1 MKINFI
7 SWLMTSVR
15 VFICY
20 LCALIFLACSSTSSS
35 ISSFDNLSQTKDND
49 AFQITVSGDG
59 PTKDQAVQ
67 SALRNAIEQSYGTFL
82 SSNTKFL
89 NDELIQDEITSVAQ
103 GNILGYD
110 LISVAESKQGITAF
124 LTAQVSLTKLAQF
137 GQSKGQSVSVNS
149 NVVYMNAK
157 KEDFYEKNEYQV
169 VQDYIA
175 SYNNIALVDYKL
187 DVGDPVRCSP
197 QIRDKWFYYDVC
209 PNSAKNTW
217 VYPIEIKII
226 SNETYK
232 EFYFGL
238 IKLLENISIDEKTK
252 EFRGKSGFHVG
263 ELTIT
268 DEIKI
273 KEGSLAKSVAMGT
286 LAAGMSYG
294 VGLVTSWQELK
305 RYPTQHFSTFYL
317 RNNSTIKQLIQE
329 TSLFFDV
336 APKPQSEY
344 IVKNSHI
351 NSFVRNKI
359 FNEYN
364 LFFEKKQQLFSLK
377 PRKNMKYKK
386 NDFTSLGSE
395 LKLGRAHN
403 SDPKVI
409 NDLSCLIDERCK
421 PIYKA
426 YIFFEEDLFK
436 DVTGFEIRPKY

>member
-1 MKINFI
+1 MANCRI
-7 SWLMTSVR
+7 
-15 VFICY
+15 FICY
-20 LCALIFLACSSTSSS
+20 LCALIFIACSSTSSS
-35 ISSFDNLSQTKDND
+35 ISSFDNRSQLTDSD
-49 AFQITVSGDG
+49 VVQITVSGDG

-89 NDELIQDEITSVAQ
+89 NDKLIKDEITSVAQ

-110 LISVAESKQGITAF
+110 LVSISESKQGITAF

-157 KEDFYEKNEYQV
+157 KEDFYEKNEYQI

-187 DVGDPVRCSP
+187 DVGDPVRCST
-197 QIRDKWFYYDVC
+197 QIQNYWFYDKACNKYSENDR
-209 PNSAKNTW
+209 W
-217 VYPIEIKII
+217 VYPIKIEII

-252 EFRGKSGFHVG
+252 EFREKSGFHVG

-268 DEIKI
+268 DEIKH
-273 KEGSLAKSVAMGT
+273 KKGSLAKSVAAGT
-286 LAAGMSYG
+286 FAAVITAG
-294 VGLVTSWQELK
+294 VGVMSFAPQLK

-317 RNNSTIKQLIQE
+317 RNDSTIEQLIQNNSIYGE
-329 TSLFFDV
+329 RNYLFSSD

-377 PRKNMKYKK
+377 PRKYMKYVK
-386 NDFTSLGSE
+386 NDSVLE
-395 LKLGRAHN
+395 LAPADA
-403 SDPKVI
+403 SFPKVV

-421 PIYKA
+421 PIYRA

-436 DVTGFEIRPKY
+436 EVTGFEIKPKF